1 MRKNLIFYLLAVVV
15 FTLLIWY
22 VFQQGALL
30 EGRKSILNP
39 VPEVP
44 VGNLWQGFL
53 ADLSYNLHH
62 PVALLILQ
70 IVVIVFFARLM
81 GILATRL
88 GQPTVIGEILAGIIL
103 GPSLVGIFF
112 PDISLF
118 LFPQNSLGNLQA
130 LSQLGLILFMFII
143 GMELDVTI
151 LRKQAQAAV
160 IISHASIL
168 FPYFLGVGLAY
179 YLYREFAPAD
189 VSFLAF
195 GLFMGIAMSITAFPV
210 LARIV
215 QERGMTKTT
224 IGAMAITCA
233 AADDITAW
241 CLLAAVIAIV
251 KAGTAANALFV
262 IALSA
267 AYVSL
272 MIYVVRPFLVKLAGV
287 YASKESFNKT
297 VIAFIFLLLLI
308 SAFIAE
314 IIGIHALFG
323 AFLAGAIIPQNLRFK
338 EILAEKIEDVSMVM
352 LLPLFFVITGL
363 RTQIGLLNT
372 SQLWL
377 VCGLIILVAV
387 TGKFV
392 GSTVAARIVGQSW
405 KDSLTIGALMNTRGL
420 MELVVLNIGF
430 DLGVLS
436 PEVFA
441 MMVLMAIGTT
451 VMTGPAL
458 DLIEYVSDQLQPT
471 PTMPSNPLASSPP
484 LFQPNVYR
492 VLISF
497 GQPKMGGVL
506 LALATQMGLKTAQN
520 FAVTALHIT
529 PNSQVNPF
537 DAQLFEQESFD
548 PIQETADE
556 LGFSLTT
563 KYRASDD
570 VFWEVK
576 DTMEEG
582 NFNLLLVGGAK
593 SLFSA
598 VKTGGLVQSFL
609 REIHADVGVFIER
622 DFETLDRMLVLI
634 KQESDLFLLQYAQR
648 FAENTAVNLTILDF
662 ARLVEKMPSQNNF
675 FQSCSI
681 HLDVNPDL
689 QIISPIEFDL
699 LLVSLT
705 GWELVSE
712 SDGDWA
718 AETPSVLIIREFTD
732 K

>member
-30 EGRKSILNP
+30 EGRKSIPNP
-39 VPEVP
+39 IPEMAG
-44 VGNLWQGFL
+44 GNLWQGFL

-224 IGAMAITCA
+224 IGAMVITCA

-675 FQSCSI
+675 FQSSSI

-689 QIISPIEFDL
+689 QTISPIEFDL